1 MSPLPYAELVGREQ
15 GSRYEP
21 PADAAAPRPAAAAPE
36 PAVLT
41 PGGAHGELSGRRLD
55 GWLVG
60 DLIGAGAAG
69 AVYRAAQTTT
79 GRMVALKVLIGAAG
93 WQGRFAAEARAA
105 ALIDSPQVVRL
116 LHTGDGP
123 PPWLAFELVEGR
135 SLAEEVQR
143 RMQQG
148 RAFAPLEALELA
160 LQAARGLAAAHARRL
175 VHRDIK
181 PGNLLLAGDGVL
193 KVADFGLAR
202 ALDAAARA
210 VAGTV
215 LGTPQYLAPEQG
227 RGEEADARSDLYSL
241 GCVLYELLTLRP
253 PFTADSA
260 ESLIFQHNYAEPEL
274 PAAHNREVPADLQAV
289 CLTCLQK
296 NPARRYQDAGALIAD
311 LERVR
316 AGLAPLSALFGPG
329 QLGTGAEEALRR
341 LGLRRRRW
349 PLAVA
354 AGLALA
360 LAGGWWWWDARKADE
375 QAVRARLT
383 PLAQAVPAPA
393 TASDD
398 LVRLVRLVGSD
409 DPQVRQGRA
418 KLAQLERLRSRLGAC
433 DAGDATAR
441 AQGRAL
447 AAELAEATGGA
458 DPLLAAWS
466 TRLAETEAAIDT
478 LRSALTALDRAAPI
492 TAPLRAE
499 AAPRLERLAALTGPD
514 DSELVRWRGLVAGAA
529 TDQERLRA
537 RLARLDDP
545 APLTAAAL
553 AELAAAHARL
563 AAFDPGQELPAAWAE
578 RLAGDR
584 VRLDALRTRLATA
597 LATATD
603 DDTASATA
611 EEAARELAA
620 LQALDPGEERRLAER
635 RTARRTAAEAR
646 ERERAALAERC
657 AAIDRQQQPPADSD
671 ALLASYER
679 LAGTADPALLRWRI
693 RLDRIRVLQERAQS
707 ALAPGHPLPASAG
720 DDADALAALIGAE
733 QPVVAALRRRV
744 ALVARLRTELG
755 AALAQS
761 GPPTLRPDQVAGFA
775 TELGQD
781 DPAVQKLGLRVERWA
796 AVQEQARNLDGRW
809 MIDPATLAACERAL
823 LFEAPTLAGADHPQ
837 VRAWTAR
844 LAELRGPPAPA
855 WAAGRGHDQHGPWLD
870 LRLGEAVQRLRWL
883 PPVTFTMGSPADE
896 AGRGDEP
903 QVRVHLGRGLWVADS
918 ECGNALWRAVMGSD
932 PSRTQDPTLPVE
944 QVDATAADAFCAALA
959 LRLGTVVRL
968 PSEAEWEAAARAGSD
983 DPWAGIDPAQRATAV
998 AQRGVAERPW
1008 PPLAGPA
1015 NALGLRGCCGN
1026 LWEWCRDG
1034 WGPLPTGTLIED
1046 PLAPPAARRV
1056 ARGGSWGDDLARCR
1070 VASRTGLDP
1079 RTASCYLG
1087 FRFVVEAGP

>member
-1 MSPLPYAELVGREQ
+1 MSPLPYADLVGRDQ

-21 PADAAAPRPAAAAPE
+21 PADAPAPRPAGPAAE

-41 PGGAHGELSGRRLD
+41 PGGARGELSGRSLD
-55 GWLVG
+55 SWQVG

-69 AVYRAAQTTT
+69 AVYRALQPGT
-79 GRMVALKVLIGAAG
+79 GRAVALKVLTAAAG

-116 LHTGDGP
+116 LHAGDGP

-135 SLAEEVQR
+135 SLAEELCR
-143 RMQQG
+143 RAQEA
-148 RAFAPLEALELA
+148 RPFTPLEALELT

-193 KVADFGLAR
+193 KIADFGLAR
-202 ALDAAARA
+202 LLDAATLT

-253 PFTADSA
+253 PFTADSP

-274 PAAHNREVPADLQAV
+274 PVAHNRDVPADLQAV
-289 CLTCLQK
+289 CLKCLQK
-296 NPARRYQDAGALIAD
+296 NPARRYPDADALIAD
-311 LERVR
+311 LERIR

-349 PLAVA
+349 PLAAA

-360 LAGGWWWWDARKADE
+360 LAGGWWWWDARKAGE
-375 QAVRARLT
+375 HAVRARLA

-393 TASDD
+393 TAGDD
-398 LVRLVRLVGSD
+398 LARLERLAGGD

-418 KLAQLERLRSRLGAC
+418 KLAQLERLRARLGSCQA
-433 DAGDATAR
+433 DGPAAR

-458 DPLLAAWS
+458 DPLLAAWAA
-466 TRLAETEAAIDT
+466 RLAEAEAAIAA
-478 LRSALTALDRAAPI
+478 LRSALAALDRAALV
-492 TAPLRAE
+492 TAALRAE
-499 AAPRLERLAALTGPD
+499 AVPRLDRLAALAGAD
-514 DSELVRWRGLVAGAA
+514 DGDLVRWRALVTASAGE
-529 TDQERLRA
+529 QERLRE
-537 RLARLDDP
+537 RLARLDDA

-553 AELAAAHARL
+553 AELAAAHQRL
-563 AAFDPGQELPAAWAE
+563 AAFDPGQALPAAWAA

-584 VRLDALRTRLATA
+584 QRLDALATRLAAA
-597 LATATD
+597 LAAPAD
-603 DDTASATA
+603 DQAAADAA

-635 RTARRTAAEAR
+635 RAARRAAAETRTR
-646 ERERAALAERC
+646 EREALAGRC
-657 AAIDRQQQPPADSD
+657 AALDRQQPPPADSD
-671 ALLASYER
+671 ALLAAYER
-679 LAGTADPALLRWRI
+679 LAGTADPALLRWRT
-693 RLDRIRVLQERAQS
+693 RLERIRTLQERVQS
-707 ALAPGHPLPASAG
+707 AVAPGQVPPAGA
-720 DDADALAALIGAE
+720 DADADALAALVGAG
-733 QPVVAALRRRV
+733 QPAVVALRRRV
-744 ALVARLRTELG
+744 ALVASLRAEL
-755 AALAQS
+755 ATALAQP
-761 GPPTLRPDQVAGFA
+761 GPPAHRPEQVAGFIA
-775 TELGQD
+775 ELGQD
-781 DPAVQKLGLRVERWA
+781 EPAVLQLNRRVGRWA
-796 AVQEQARNLDGRW
+796 AVQEAARRLDGRW
-809 MIDPATLAACERAL
+809 MISPADLAVCDRAL
-823 LFEAPTLAGADHPQ
+823 LVEAPAIAGADHPQ
-837 VRAWTAR
+837 VRAWAVR

-870 LRLGEAVQRLRWL
+870 LRVGEAGQRLRWL
-883 PPVTFTMGSPADE
+883 PPVVFTMGSPADE
-896 AGRGDEP
+896 PGRGDEP
-903 QVRVHLGRGLWVADS
+903 QVRVRLTRGLWLADS
-918 ECGNALWRAVMGSD
+918 ECGNALWRALMGDD
-932 PSRTQDPTLPVE
+932 PSRSQDPTLAVE
-944 QVDATAADAFCAALA
+944 QVDAAAAEAFCAALGR
-959 LRLGTVVRL
+959 RLGAVVRL
-968 PSEAEWEAAARAGSD
+968 PSEAEWEAGARAGSA

-1015 NALGLRGCCGN
+1015 NALGLHGCCGN

-1034 WGPLPTGTLIED
+1034 WGPLPTGTQVDD

-1056 ARGGSWGDDLARCR
+1056 ARGGSWGDGLERCR

-1087 FRFVVEAGP
+1087 FRFAVEP